1 MDYETLIVEHDKL
14 RHNAER
20 LVAEYFGVSGYKV
33 ANVHI
38 NGELLDILY
47 YDIGQPNIITL
58 PKAWLELSDAELKV
72 ANREYAMIMHEE
84 YMKKQAH
91 IMATQRAFKEAS
103 DRAKYEELKKR
114 FE

>member
-1 MDYETLIVEHDKL
+1 MDYETLIEEYDKL

-47 YDIGQPNIITL
+47 YDIGQPNTITV
-58 PKAWLELSDAELKV
+58 PKVWLELSDEELKV

-84 YMKKQAH
+84 YMRKQSNIIA
-91 IMATQRAFKEAS
+91 MQKAAKDTA
-103 DRAKYEELKKR
+103 DRAMYEELKKR